1 MENSWIGCQAAPRRL
16 QTTCRS
22 IFPIIGKKYYQTSS
36 PPSQDNQMSWLED
49 FLRIK
54 KC

>member
-49 FLRIK
+49 FFVY
-54 KC
+54 